1 MLRVTDAEVHI
12 PFRRGNISLAKM
24 QGRYPFSFVLSVDN
38 QSVRDQKLAL
48 MIRCTPPL

>member
-1 MLRVTDAEVHI
+1 
-12 PFRRGNISLAKM
+12 
-24 QGRYPFSFVLSVDN
+24 VLSVDN

>member
-1 MLRVTDAEVHI
+1 
-12 PFRRGNISLAKM
+12 
-24 QGRYPFSFVLSVDN
+24 FSFVLSVDN

>member
-1 MLRVTDAEVHI
+1 
-12 PFRRGNISLAKM
+12 
-24 QGRYPFSFVLSVDN
+24 FVLSVDN

>member
-1 MLRVTDAEVHI
+1 
-12 PFRRGNISLAKM
+12 
-24 QGRYPFSFVLSVDN
+24 LSVDN

>member
-1 MLRVTDAEVHI
+1 
-12 PFRRGNISLAKM
+12 
-24 QGRYPFSFVLSVDN
+24 DN

>member
-1 MLRVTDAEVHI
+1 MANSNMQATDAV
-12 PFRRGNISLAKM
+12 A
-24 QGRYPFSFVLSVDN
+24 QDN

>member
-1 MLRVTDAEVHI
+1 
-12 PFRRGNISLAKM
+12 NISLAKM